1 MCGIAGFSL
10 APDHD
15 LDTTALAR
23 VLLAGIVERG
33 RDATGYAYRAPGGP
47 IVVRKNSQK
56 LAHFIDHVELDPAA
70 TEAILHVREFT
81 KGIPGINDN
90 NHPVSWGRVVG
101 VHNGHLTNDDELF
114 EKFRQPRS
122 TPQIT
127 VDSEVIMMLTD
138 VLGDLGAALAQ
149 VQGAAAVGLL
159 HEEHPGVLHLARRSR
174 RPLIL
179 GRTRHGALFFAST
192 RDALQAGRRRRR
204 PEAAVRGARRGHV
217 ARRRRRRGRGAPP
230 VQGLRLARPQD
241 HRLPARAREA
251 PAGAHRARLAA
262 RQLTPPRKTRPPRS
276 LPNDPGAW
284 RPEGE
289 FRCPIIVAGGPRANV

>member
-33 RDATGYAYRAPGGP
+33 RDATGYAYRVPSGP
-47 IVVRKNSQK
+47 IVVRKDSQK
-56 LAHFIDHVELDPAA
+56 LAHFIDHVQLDSAA
-70 TEAILHVREFT
+70 SEAILHVREFT

-114 EKFRQPRS
+114 QKFGQPRS
-122 TPQIT
+122 TPLIT

-138 VLGDLGAALAQ
+138 VLGDLGAALEQ

-192 RDALQAGRRRRR
+192 RDALQLVADGIGLKLQYEELGDGMSIDVVAG
-204 PEAAVRGARRGHV
+204 EVV
-217 ARRRRRRGRGAPP
+217 ARRRFKVSGWLGHRITAYPHAPEKHQL
-230 VQGLRLARPQD
+230 VRIA
-241 HRLPARAREA
+241 
-251 PAGAHRARLAA
+251 LAA
-262 RQLTPPRKTRPPRS
+262 LR
-276 LPNDPGAW
+276 
-284 RPEGE
+284 
-289 FRCPIIVAGGPRANV
+289 AG

>member
-47 IVVRKNSQK
+47 IVVRKDSQK
-56 LAHFIDHVELDPAA
+56 LIEFIEHVRLDPAA

-90 NHPVSWGRVVG
+90 NHPVSWGRAVG

-114 EKFRQPRS
+114 ETFRQPRS
-122 TPQIT
+122 TPLIT

-138 VLGDLGAALAQ
+138 VLGDLGQALEK

-159 HEEHPGVLHLARRSR
+159 HEDRPGMLHLARRSR

-179 GRTRHGALFFAST
+179 GRSRNGALFFAST
-192 RDALQAGRRRRR
+192 RDALKLVGEGVGLKLQYEELGEGTVIDVVAGEVVDRRRFRVDGWLGHKITAYPHA
-204 PEAAVRGARRGHV
+204 PEKHHLVRMA
-217 ARRRRRRGRGAPP
+217 
-230 VQGLRLARPQD
+230 
-241 HRLPARAREA
+241 
-251 PAGAHRARLAA
+251 LAA
-262 RQLTPPRKTRPPRS
+262 LRT
-276 LPNDPGAW
+276 G
-284 RPEGE
+284 
-289 FRCPIIVAGGPRANV
+289 

>member
-47 IVVRKNSQK
+47 IVVRKDSQK
-56 LAHFIDHVELDPAA
+56 LAHFIDHVQLDPAA

-122 TPQIT
+122 TPLIT
-127 VDSEVIMMLTD
+127 VDSEAIMMLTD
-138 VLGDLGAALAQ
+138 VLGDLGAALEQ

-159 HEEHPGVLHLARRSR
+159 HEEHPGTLHLARRSR
-174 RPLIL
+174 RPLVL
-179 GRTRHGALFFAST
+179 GRSRHGALFFAST
-192 RDALQAGRRRRR
+192 RDALQLVADGAGLKLHY
-204 PEAAVRGARRGHV
+204 EELGEGTSIDVVAGEVV
-217 ARRRRRRGRGAPP
+217 ARRRFKVSGWLGHKITAYPHAPEKHHL
-230 VQGLRLARPQD
+230 VRIALASLR
-241 HRLPARAREA
+241 
-251 PAGAHRARLAA
+251 AG
-262 RQLTPPRKTRPPRS
+262 
-276 LPNDPGAW
+276 
-284 RPEGE
+284 
-289 FRCPIIVAGGPRANV
+289 

>member
-33 RDATGYAYRAPGGP
+33 RDATGYAYRTPGGP
-47 IVVRKNSQK
+47 IVVRKDSQK
-56 LAHFIDHVELDPAA
+56 LVEFIEHVKLDPAA

-114 EKFRQPRS
+114 DTFRQPRS
-122 TPQIT
+122 TPLIT

-138 VLGDLGAALAQ
+138 VLGDVGTALEH

-159 HEEHPGVLHLARRSR
+159 HDDHPGVLHLARRSR
-174 RPLIL
+174 RPLVL

-192 RDALQAGRRRRR
+192 RDALKLVAEGAGLKLQYEELGEGTAIDVVAGEVVERRRFRVDGWLGHKITAYPHA
-204 PEAAVRGARRGHV
+204 PEKHHLVRIAL
-217 ARRRRRRGRGAPP
+217 AS
-230 VQGLRLARPQD
+230 LR
-241 HRLPARAREA
+241 
-251 PAGAHRARLAA
+251 AG
-262 RQLTPPRKTRPPRS
+262 
-276 LPNDPGAW
+276 
-284 RPEGE
+284 
-289 FRCPIIVAGGPRANV
+289 